1 VQPSIFAAQEP
12 IMRKLFLLFLA
23 FATTLTA
30 FSQEIT
36 PTPKKKLDLG
46 NRPGDHLMVQL
57 ALNSWQGAPDSIS
70 SHISGFQRSAN
81 VYVMLDKP
89 FKGNPRFS
97 LGIGVG
103 VGTSNIYFKKMTVGI
118 GATTPLL
125 PFLATDTVNNFK
137 KYKLTTAYLE
147 APLELRF
154 TNDPENQAKSI
165 KGAVGIKIGTLV
177 NAHTKGKIL
186 RDRAG
191 NTINS
196 NTEKVSSKSYF
207 NTTRLAATARVGYG
221 AFSLFGAYNL
231 TTMFKDGVAEDI
243 KLLQVGLTISGL

>member
-1 VQPSIFAAQEP
+1 MQPIIFAAQEQ
-12 IMRKLFLLFLA
+12 IMRKLSLLVLA
-23 FATTLTA
+23 FASTLTA
-30 FSQEIT
+30 FSQT
-36 PTPKKKLDLG
+36 PGTKKKFDLG
-46 NRPGDHLMVQL
+46 NRPGDHFMVQL

-89 FKGNPRFS
+89 FKSNPRFS

-103 VGTSNIYFKKMTVGI
+103 VGTSNIYFKRMNVEI
-118 GATTPLL
+118 GASTPVL
-125 PFLATDTVNNFK
+125 PFVATDTLSNYK

-154 TNDPENQAKSI
+154 TKDPENPNKSI
-165 KGAVGIKIGTLV
+165 KGAIGIKLGTLV

-186 RDRAG
+186 QNSTG
-191 NTINS
+191 GTINS
-196 NTEKVSSKSYF
+196 NTIKTSSKSYF
-207 NTTRLAATARVGYG
+207 NGTRLAATARVGYG
-221 AFSLFGAYNL
+221 AFTLFGAYNL

-243 KLLQVGLTISGL
+243 KLLQVGISISGL

>member
-1 VQPSIFAAQEP
+1 
-12 IMRKLFLLFLA
+12 
-23 FATTLTA
+23 
-30 FSQEIT
+30 
-36 PTPKKKLDLG
+36 
-46 NRPGDHLMVQL
+46 
-57 ALNSWQGAPDSIS
+57 
-70 SHISGFQRSAN
+70 
-81 VYVMLDKP
+81 
-89 FKGNPRFS
+89 
-97 LGIGVG
+97 
-103 VGTSNIYFKKMTVGI
+103 
-118 GATTPLL
+118 
-125 PFLATDTVNNFK
+125 
-137 KYKLTTAYLE
+137 
-147 APLELRF
+147 LELRF